1 MTRSEAQKLIADI
14 VKLRESVTDAQASL
28 AVSVYPTLKQD
39 GSLVKSGTRI
49 NHNGTII
56 KVAVD
61 LYDTETNSPENAPTL
76 WETLNYKDGY
86 RIIPEV
92 ITVGT
97 AFSKGELG
105 WWNDELYE
113 SLVDSNI
120 YTPDQYAQNWSKQH
134 SIDE

>member
-14 VKLRESVTDAQASL
+14 VKLRESATDAQASS

-39 GSLVKSGTRI
+39 GSLIKSGTRI

-56 KVAVD
+56 RAAVD
-61 LYDTETNSPENAPTL
+61 LYDTETNSPENAPVL

-113 SLVDSNI
+113 SLVDSNV
-120 YTPDQYAQNWSKQH
+120 YTPAQYALNWSKQ
-134 SIDE
+134 

>member
-14 VKLRESVTDAQASL
+14 VKLRESATDAQASS

-39 GSLVKSGTRI
+39 GSLIKSGTRI
-49 NHNGTII
+49 NYNGAII
-56 KVAVD
+56 RAAVD

-113 SLVDSNI
+113 SLVDSNV
-120 YTPDQYAQNWSKQH
+120 YTPDQYAPYWSKQ
-134 SIDE
+134 

>member
-1 MTRSEAQKLIADI
+1 MSYIKTARKLRAIIETACESLSDKTASEAVELFP
-14 VKLRESVTDAQASL
+14 R
-28 AVSVYPTLKQD
+28 LKQD
-39 GSLVKSGTRI
+39 NSLIKSGTRI

-56 KVAVD
+56 RAAVD

-113 SLVDSNI
+113 SLVDSNV
-120 YTPDQYAQNWSKQH
+120 YTPDQYAQNWSKK
-134 SIDE
+134 

>member
-14 VKLRESVTDAQASL
+14 VKLRESATDAQASL

-39 GSLVKSGTRI
+39 GSLIKSGTRI

-56 KVAVD
+56 RAAVG

-113 SLVDSNI
+113 SLVDSNV
-120 YTPDQYAQNWSKQH
+120 YTPDQYALHWSKQ
-134 SIDE
+134 

>member
-14 VKLRESVTDAQASL
+14 VKLREAATDAQASL
-28 AVSVYPTLKQD
+28 TVSVYPTLKQD
-39 GSLVKSGTRI
+39 SSLIKSGTRI
-49 NHNGTII
+49 NHNGMII
-56 KVAVD
+56 RAAVD

-76 WETLNYKDGY
+76 WETLNYKEGY

-105 WWNDELYE
+105 WWNNELYE
-113 SLVDSNI
+113 SLVDSNV
-120 YTPDQYAQNWSKQH
+120 YTPDQYAPNWSKQ
-134 SIDE
+134 

>member
-14 VKLRESVTDAQASL
+14 VKLREAATDAQASL
-28 AVSVYPTLKQD
+28 TVSVYPTLKQD
-39 GSLVKSGTRI
+39 GSLIKSGTRI
-49 NHNGTII
+49 NHNGMII
-56 KVAVD
+56 RAAVD

-76 WETLNYKDGY
+76 WETLNYKEGY

-92 ITVGT
+92 ITVGM

-113 SLVDSNI
+113 SLVNSNV
-120 YTPDQYAQNWSKQH
+120 YTPDQYAPNWSKQ
-134 SIDE
+134 

>member
-14 VKLRESVTDAQASL
+14 VKLREAATNAQASL

-39 GSLVKSGTRI
+39 GSLIKVGTRI
-49 NHNGTII
+49 NHNSTII
-56 KVAVD
+56 RAAVD

-113 SLVDSNI
+113 SLVDSNV
-120 YTPDQYAQNWSKQH
+120 YTPDQYAPNWSKQ
-134 SIDE
+134 

>member
-14 VKLRESVTDAQASL
+14 VKLREAATDAQASL
-28 AVSVYPTLKQD
+28 TVSVYPTLKQD
-39 GSLVKSGTRI
+39 GSLIKSGTRI
-49 NHNGTII
+49 NHNGMII
-56 KVAVD
+56 RAAVD

-76 WETLNYKDGY
+76 WEALNYKDGY

-113 SLVDSNI
+113 SLVDYNV
-120 YTPDQYAQNWSKQH
+120 YTPDQYAPNWSKQ
-134 SIDE
+134 

>member
-14 VKLRESVTDAQASL
+14 VKLRESATDAQASL
-28 AVSVYPTLKQD
+28 TVSVYPTLKQD
-39 GSLVKSGTRI
+39 GSLIKSGTRI
-49 NHNGTII
+49 NHNGMII
-56 KVAVD
+56 RAAVD

-76 WETLNYKDGY
+76 WEALNYKEGY

-105 WWNDELYE
+105 WWNDELYK
-113 SLVDSNI
+113 SLVDSNV
-120 YTPDQYAQNWSKQH
+120 YTPDQYAPNWSKQ
-134 SIDE
+134 

>member
-14 VKLRESVTDAQASL
+14 VKLREAATDTQASL

-39 GSLVKSGTRI
+39 GSLIKSGTRI
-49 NHNGTII
+49 NHNGMII
-56 KVAVD
+56 RAAVD
-61 LYDTETNSPENAPTL
+61 LYDTKTNSPENAPTL
-76 WETLNYKDGY
+76 WEALNYKDGY

-105 WWNDELYE
+105 WWNGELYE
-113 SLVDSNI
+113 SLVNSNV
-120 YTPDQYAQNWSKQH
+120 YTPDQYAPNWSKQ
-134 SIDE
+134 

>member
-14 VKLRESVTDAQASL
+14 VKLRESATDAQASL
-28 AVSVYPTLKQD
+28 AISVYPALKQD
-39 GSLVKSGTRI
+39 GSLIKSGARI
-49 NHNGTII
+49 NYNGMII
-56 KVAVD
+56 RAAVD
-61 LYDTETNSPENAPTL
+61 LYDTETNSPESAPTL

-105 WWNDELYE
+105 WWNNELYE
-113 SLVDSNI
+113 SLVDSNV
-120 YTPDQYAQNWSKQH
+120 YTPDQYAPNWSKQ
-134 SIDE
+134 

>member
-1 MTRSEAQKLIADI
+1 MTRSEAQKLITDI
-14 VKLRESVTDAQASL
+14 VKLREAATDAQASL

-39 GSLVKSGTRI
+39 GSLIKSGTRI
-49 NHNGTII
+49 NHNGMII
-56 KVAVD
+56 RAAVD

-113 SLVDSNI
+113 SLVDSNV
-120 YTPDQYAQNWSKQH
+120 YTPDQYAPNWSKQ
-134 SIDE
+134 

>member
-14 VKLRESVTDAQASL
+14 VKLRESATDAQASL
-28 AVSVYPTLKQD
+28 SVSVYPTLKQD
-39 GSLVKSGTRI
+39 GSLIKSGTRI

-56 KVAVD
+56 RAAVD
-61 LYDTETNSPENAPTL
+61 LYDTETNSPKNAPTL
-76 WETLNYKDGY
+76 WDILNYKNGY

-113 SLVDSNI
+113 SLVDSNV
-120 YTPDQYAQNWSKQH
+120 YTPDQYALNWSKQ
-134 SIDE
+134 

>member
-39 GSLVKSGTRI
+39 GSLIKFGTRI

-56 KVAVD
+56 RAAVD

-76 WETLNYKDGY
+76 WETLNYKEGY

-97 AFSKGELG
+97 AFSKDELG
-105 WWNDELYE
+105 WWNDELYK
-113 SLVDSNI
+113 SLVDSNV
-120 YTPDQYAQNWSKQH
+120 YTPDQYAPYWSKQ
-134 SIDE
+134 

>member
-14 VKLRESVTDAQASL
+14 VKLRESATDAQASS

-39 GSLVKSGTRI
+39 GSLIKSGTRI
-49 NHNGTII
+49 NYNDTII
-56 KVAVD
+56 RAAVD
-61 LYDTETNSPENAPTL
+61 LYDTETNSPENAPVL

-113 SLVDSNI
+113 SLVDSNV
-120 YTPDQYAQNWSKQH
+120 YTPSQYAPNWSKQ
-134 SIDE
+134 

>member
-14 VKLRESVTDAQASL
+14 VKLREAATDTQASL
-28 AVSVYPTLKQD
+28 AVSVYPTLKQG
-39 GSLVKSGTRI
+39 GSLIKSGTRI
-49 NHNGTII
+49 NHNGMII
-56 KVAVD
+56 RAAVD

-105 WWNDELYE
+105 WWNGELYE
-113 SLVDSNI
+113 SLVNSNV
-120 YTPDQYAQNWSKQH
+120 YTPDQYAPNWSKQ
-134 SIDE
+134 

>member
-14 VKLRESVTDAQASL
+14 VKLRESATDAQASS

-39 GSLVKSGTRI
+39 GSLIKSGTRI

-56 KVAVD
+56 RAAVD
-61 LYDTETNSPENAPTL
+61 LYDTETNSPENAPVL
-76 WETLNYKDGY
+76 WETLNYKEGY

-113 SLVDSNI
+113 SLVDSNV
-120 YTPDQYAQNWSKQH
+120 YTPDQYAPNWSKQ
-134 SIDE
+134 

>member
-1 MTRSEAQKLIADI
+1 MTRSEAQKLITDI
-14 VKLRESVTDAQASL
+14 VKLREAATDTQASL

-39 GSLVKSGTRI
+39 GSLIKSGTRI
-49 NHNGTII
+49 NHNGMII
-56 KVAVD
+56 RAAVD

-105 WWNDELYE
+105 WWNDELYK
-113 SLVDSNI
+113 SLVDSNV
-120 YTPDQYAQNWSKQH
+120 YTPAQYAPNWSKQ
-134 SIDE
+134 

>member
-14 VKLRESVTDAQASL
+14 VKLRESTTDAQASS

-39 GSLVKSGTRI
+39 GSLIKSGTRI
-49 NHNGTII
+49 NYNATII
-56 KVAVD
+56 RAAVD
-61 LYDTETNSPENAPTL
+61 LYDTETNSPENAPVL

-105 WWNDELYE
+105 WWNDELYK
-113 SLVDSNI
+113 SLVDSNV
-120 YTPDQYAQNWSKQH
+120 YTPDQYAPNWSKQ
-134 SIDE
+134 

>member
-1 MTRSEAQKLIADI
+1 MTRSEAQKLITDI
-14 VKLRESVTDAQASL
+14 VKLREAATDTQASL

-39 GSLVKSGTRI
+39 GSLIKSGTRI
-49 NHNGTII
+49 NYNGTII
-56 KVAVD
+56 RAAVD

-76 WETLNYKDGY
+76 WEALNYKDGY

-113 SLVDSNI
+113 SLVDSNV
-120 YTPDQYAQNWSKQH
+120 YTPDQYAPYWSKQ
-134 SIDE
+134 

>member
-14 VKLRESVTDAQASL
+14 VKLREAATDAQASL
-28 AVSVYPTLKQD
+28 TVSVYPTLKQD
-39 GSLVKSGTRI
+39 GSLIKSGTRI

-56 KVAVD
+56 RTAVD

-86 RIIPEV
+86 RTIPEV

-113 SLVDSNI
+113 SLVDSNV
-120 YTPDQYAQNWSKQH
+120 YTPDQYAPNWSKQ
-134 SIDE
+134 

>member
-14 VKLRESVTDAQASL
+14 VKLRESATDAQASL
-28 AVSVYPTLKQD
+28 AASVYPTLKQD
-39 GSLVKSGTRI
+39 GSLIKCGTRI

-56 KVAVD
+56 RAAVD
-61 LYDTETNSPENAPTL
+61 SYDPETNSPENAPTL

-105 WWNDELYE
+105 WWNDELYK
-113 SLVDSNI
+113 SLVDSNV
-120 YTPDQYAQNWSKQH
+120 YTPDQYAPNWSKQ
-134 SIDE
+134 

>member
-14 VKLRESVTDAQASL
+14 VTLRESATDAQASL
-28 AVSVYPTLKQD
+28 AVSVYPTLKYD
-39 GSLVKSGTRI
+39 GSLIKSGTRI

-56 KVAVD
+56 RAAVD
-61 LYDTETNSPENAPTL
+61 LYDTETNSPDNASVL
-76 WETLNYKDGY
+76 WETINYKDGY
-86 RIIPEV
+86 RIIPET

-113 SLVDSNI
+113 SLVDSNV
-120 YTPDQYAQNWSKQH
+120 YTPDQYALNWSKQ
-134 SIDE
+134 

>member
-14 VKLRESVTDAQASL
+14 VKLRESATDAQASS

-39 GSLVKSGTRI
+39 GSLIKSGTRI
-49 NHNGTII
+49 NHNGAII
-56 KVAVD
+56 RAAVD
-61 LYDTETNSPENAPTL
+61 LYDTETNSPENAPVL

-105 WWNDELYE
+105 WWNDELYK
-113 SLVDSNI
+113 SLVDSNV
-120 YTPDQYAQNWSKQH
+120 YTPAQYAPNWSKQ
-134 SIDE
+134 

>member
-14 VKLRESVTDAQASL
+14 VKLRESATDAQASL

-39 GSLVKSGTRI
+39 GSLIKSGTRI
-49 NHNGTII
+49 NYNGTII
-56 KVAVD
+56 RAAVD
-61 LYDTETNSPENAPTL
+61 LYDTETNSPENAHTL

-105 WWNDELYE
+105 WWNDELYK
-113 SLVDSNI
+113 SLVDSNV
-120 YTPDQYAQNWSKQH
+120 YTPDQYAPNWSKQ
-134 SIDE
+134 

>member
-39 GSLVKSGTRI
+39 GLLIKFGTRI

-56 KVAVD
+56 RAAVD

-76 WETLNYKDGY
+76 WETLNYKEGY

-113 SLVDSNI
+113 SLVDSNV
-120 YTPDQYAQNWSKQH
+120 YTPDQYAPNWSKQ
-134 SIDE
+134 

>member
-14 VKLRESVTDAQASL
+14 VKLRESATDAQASS

-39 GSLVKSGTRI
+39 GSLIKSGTRI
-49 NHNGTII
+49 HYNGTII
-56 KVAVD
+56 RAAVD
-61 LYDTETNSPENAPTL
+61 LYDTETNSPENAPVL

-113 SLVDSNI
+113 SLVDSNV
-120 YTPDQYAQNWSKQH
+120 YTPAQYAPNWSKQ
-134 SIDE
+134 

>member
-14 VKLRESVTDAQASL
+14 IKLRESATDAQASS

-39 GSLVKSGTRI
+39 GSLIKSGTRI
-49 NHNGTII
+49 NYNGTII
-56 KVAVD
+56 RAAVD
-61 LYDTETNSPENAPTL
+61 LYDTETNSPENATVL

-113 SLVDSNI
+113 SLVDSNV
-120 YTPDQYAQNWSKQH
+120 YTPDQYAPNWSKQ
-134 SIDE
+134 

>member
-1 MTRSEAQKLIADI
+1 MTRSEAQKLITDS
-14 VKLRESVTDAQASL
+14 VKLREAATDTQASL

-39 GSLVKSGTRI
+39 GSLIKSGTRI
-49 NHNGTII
+49 NYNGTII
-56 KVAVD
+56 RAAVD
-61 LYDTETNSPENAPTL
+61 LYDTETNSPENAPVL

-105 WWNDELYE
+105 WWNDELYK
-113 SLVDSNI
+113 SLVDSNV
-120 YTPDQYAQNWSKQH
+120 YTPAQYAPN
-134 SIDE
+134 

>member
-14 VKLRESVTDAQASL
+14 VKLRESATDVQASL
-28 AVSVYPTLKQD
+28 AVSVYPTLKHD
-39 GSLVKSGTRI
+39 GSLIKSGTRI

-56 KVAVD
+56 RAAVD

-76 WETLNYKDGY
+76 WETLNYKEGY

-113 SLVDSNI
+113 SLVDSNV
-120 YTPDQYAQNWSKQH
+120 YTPDQYAPNWSKQ
-134 SIDE
+134 

>member
-14 VKLRESVTDAQASL
+14 VKLREFVTDAQASL
-28 AVSVYPTLKQD
+28 VVSVYPTLKQD
-39 GSLVKSGTRI
+39 GSLIKFGTRI

-56 KVAVD
+56 RAAVD
-61 LYDTETNSPENAPTL
+61 LYDTETNSPENAPIL
-76 WETLNYKDGY
+76 WETLNYKEGC

-113 SLVDSNI
+113 SLVDSNV
-120 YTPDQYAQNWSKQH
+120 YTPNQYAPNWSKQ
-134 SIDE
+134 

>member
-14 VKLRESVTDAQASL
+14 VKLRESATDAQASL
-28 AVSVYPTLKQD
+28 AVSVYPTLKQN
-39 GSLVKSGTRI
+39 GSLIKSGTRI

-56 KVAVD
+56 RAAVD
-61 LYDTETNSPENAPTL
+61 LWDTIENNPDNAPTL

-113 SLVDSNI
+113 SLVDSNV
-120 YTPDQYAQNWSKQH
+120 YTPEQYAPNWSKK
-134 SIDE
+134 

>member
-14 VKLRESVTDAQASL
+14 VKLRESATDAQASS
-28 AVSVYPTLKQD
+28 AVSIYPTLKQD
-39 GSLVKSGTRI
+39 GSLIKSGTRI

-56 KVAVD
+56 RATVD
-61 LYDTETNSPENAPTL
+61 LYDTETNSPESAPVL

-113 SLVDSNI
+113 SLVDSNV
-120 YTPDQYAQNWSKQH
+120 YTPAQYAPNWSKQ
-134 SIDE
+134 

>member
-14 VKLRESVTDAQASL
+14 VKLREAATDTQASL

-39 GSLVKSGTRI
+39 SSLIKSGTRI
-49 NHNGTII
+49 NHNGMII
-56 KVAVD
+56 RAAVD

-76 WETLNYKDGY
+76 WEALNYKDGY

-105 WWNDELYE
+105 WWKDELYK
-113 SLVDSNI
+113 SLVDSNV
-120 YTPDQYAQNWSKQH
+120 YTPDQYASNWSKQ
-134 SIDE
+134 

>member
-14 VKLRESVTDAQASL
+14 VKLRESATDAQASL
-28 AVSVYPTLKQD
+28 TVSVYPTLKQD
-39 GSLVKSGTRI
+39 GSLIKSGTRI
-49 NHNGTII
+49 NHNGMII
-56 KVAVD
+56 RAAVD

-76 WETLNYKDGY
+76 WEALNYKDGY

-113 SLVDSNI
+113 SLVNSNV
-120 YTPDQYAQNWSKQH
+120 YTPDQYAPNWSKQ
-134 SIDE
+134 

>member
-14 VKLRESVTDAQASL
+14 VKLRESATDTQASL
-28 AVSVYPTLKQD
+28 SVNVYPTLKQD
-39 GSLVKSGTRI
+39 GSLIKCGTRI

-56 KVAVD
+56 RAAVD
-61 LYDTETNSPENAPTL
+61 LYDTVTNSPENAPTL
-76 WETLNYKDGY
+76 WKTLNYKDGY

-105 WWNDELYE
+105 WWNDELYK
-113 SLVDSNI
+113 SLVDSNV
-120 YTPDQYAQNWSKQH
+120 YTPDQYAPNWSKQ
-134 SIDE
+134 